1 LTQMGQRPGERLK
14 MYEYFD
20 LGLIFINLLF
30 CGLLLHRTNKLDER
44 LTQIETLSKATA
56 KSPKMGRKLLNEMEQ

>member
-1 LTQMGQRPGERLK
+1 

-30 CGLLLHRTNKLDER
+30 CGLLLHRTNKLNDR
-44 LTQIETLSKATA
+44 LAKIEALARATA
-56 KSPKMGRKLLNEMEQ
+56 KNPKMGRKLLNEMEQ

>member
-1 LTQMGQRPGERLK
+1 MVPHLGEKLK

-44 LTQIETLSKATA
+44 LTQIEALAKATA
-56 KSPKMGRKLLNEMEQ
+56 KNPKMGRKLLNEIEQ

>member
-1 LTQMGQRPGERLK
+1 MALHHGEKLK

-30 CGLLLHRTNKLDER
+30 CGLLLHRTNKLNER
-44 LTQIETLSKATA
+44 LNQIEALAKATA
-56 KSPKMGRKLLNEMEQ
+56 KNPKMGRKLLNEMEQ

>member
-1 LTQMGQRPGERLK
+1 

-30 CGLLLHRTNKLDER
+30 CGLLLHRTNKLNENT
-44 LTQIETLSKATA
+44 TQIEKLARATA
-56 KSPKMGRKLLNEMEQ
+56 KNPKMGRKLLNEMEQ

>member
-1 LTQMGQRPGERLK
+1 MALHLGEKLK

-44 LTQIETLSKATA
+44 LTQIEALAKATA
-56 KSPKMGRKLLNEMEQ
+56 KNPKMGRKLLNEIEQ

>member
-1 LTQMGQRPGERLK
+1 

-30 CGLLLHRTNKLDER
+30 CGLLLHRTNKLDEKMTKINA
-44 LTQIETLSKATA
+44 LAKATA
-56 KSPKMGRKLLNEMEQ
+56 KNPKLGRKLLNEMEQ

>member
-1 LTQMGQRPGERLK
+1 MVLRHGEKQK

-30 CGLLLHRTNKLDER
+30 CGMLLHRTNKLNDR
-44 LTQIETLSKATA
+44 LTKIEVLAKATA
-56 KSPKMGRKLLNEMEQ
+56 KNPKMARKLLNEIEQ

>member
-1 LTQMGQRPGERLK
+1 

-30 CGLLLHRTNKLDER
+30 CGLLLHRTNKFNNR
-44 LTQIETLSKATA
+44 LTKIETLAKTTA
-56 KSPKMGRKLLNEMEQ
+56 KNPKMGRKLLNEMEQ

>member
-1 LTQMGQRPGERLK
+1 

-30 CGLLLHRTNKLDER
+30 CGLLLHRTNKLNER
-44 LTQIETLSKATA
+44 LIQIEALARVTA
-56 KSPKMGRKLLNEMEQ
+56 KNPKMGRKLLNEMEQ

>member
-1 LTQMGQRPGERLK
+1 MVLRHGEKLK

-44 LTQIETLSKATA
+44 LAKIETLARATA
-56 KSPKMGRKLLNEMEQ
+56 KNPKMGRKLLNEMEQ

>member
-1 LTQMGQRPGERLK
+1 

-44 LTQIETLSKATA
+44 IAQIESLAKATA

>member
-1 LTQMGQRPGERLK
+1 MVLRHGEKQK

-30 CGLLLHRTNKLDER
+30 CGLLLHRTNKLNER
-44 LTQIETLSKATA
+44 TAQIETLAKATA
-56 KSPKMGRKLLNEMEQ
+56 KNPKMGRKLLNEMEQ

>member
-1 LTQMGQRPGERLK
+1 MVLHHGERLK

-30 CGLLLHRTNKLDER
+30 CGLLLHRTNKLNER
-44 LTQIETLSKATA
+44 LIQTETLARVTA
-56 KSPKMGRKLLNEMEQ
+56 KNPKMGRKLLNEMEQ

>member
-1 LTQMGQRPGERLK
+1 MALHLGEKLK

-44 LTQIETLSKATA
+44 LTQTEALAKATA
-56 KSPKMGRKLLNEMEQ
+56 KNPKMGRKLLNEIEQ

>member
-1 LTQMGQRPGERLK
+1 MVPRHGEKLK

-30 CGLLLHRTNKLDER
+30 CGLLLHRTNKLNER
-44 LTQIETLSKATA
+44 LAQVEVLAKTTA
-56 KSPKMGRKLLNEMEQ
+56 KNPKMGRKLLNEMEQ